1 MTKIKRCVEYDEA
14 SGECREYHEIEVDP
28 RSAAAGNP
36 NKVKIDLSPFNLR
49 EVVKRLHESGLD
61 KIPSITTTR
70 AKKDYFHNESVRD
83 EMQVG
88 VQYLL
93 GYNRYGDFLS
103 FDSDGKNIMPVRCK
117 AALKRMPTKTEKQRD
132 KKSQKYRAFIS
143 MFYMD
148 RVVLHSSGEVS
159 YLGRAYV
166 DP

>member
-1 MTKIKRCVEYDEA
+1 MTKIRRVIKYDEA
-14 SGECREYHEIEVDP
+14 SGECREYHEIEAK
-28 RSAAAGNP
+28 SAWGNP
-36 NKVKIDLSPFNLR
+36 NKVKIDVSPDTFR
-49 EVVKRLHESGLD
+49 KIAEAFGKSDLHE
-61 KIPSITTTR
+61 IPDIQTTR

-117 AALKRMPTKTEKQRD
+117 AALKRMPTWTKKQRD
-132 KKSQKYRAFIS
+132 KKSQKHREFIS

>member
-1 MTKIKRCVEYDEA
+1 MTKIRRVIKYDEA
-14 SGECREYHEIEVDP
+14 SGECREYHEIEAK
-28 RSAAAGNP
+28 SAWGNP

-49 EVVKRLHESGLD
+49 KAVKELHELGLD
-61 KIPSITTTR
+61 KIPDIKTTR
-70 AKKDYFHNESVRD
+70 AQKDYFHNESVRD

>member
-1 MTKIKRCVEYDEA
+1 MTKIRRVIKYDEA
-14 SGECREYHEIEVDP
+14 SGECREYHELEAK
-28 RSAAAGNP
+28 SAWGNP

-49 EVVKRLHESGLD
+49 DVVKTLHESGLD
-61 KIPSITTTR
+61 KIPGIVTTR

-93 GYNRYGDFLS
+93 WYNRYGDFLS
-103 FDSDGKNIMPVRCK
+103 FDSDGKNIMPMRCK
-117 AALKRMPTKTEKQRD
+117 AALKRMPTWTKKQRD
-132 KKSQKYRAFIS
+132 KKSRKCREFIS

>member
-1 MTKIKRCVEYDEA
+1 MTKIRRVIKYDEA
-14 SGECREYHEIEVDP
+14 SGECREYHEIEAK
-28 RSAAAGNP
+28 SAWGNP
-36 NKVKIDLSPFNLR
+36 NKVKIDVSPDTFR
-49 EVVKRLHESGLD
+49 KIADAFGKSDLHE
-61 KIPSITTTR
+61 IPDIQTTR

-117 AALKRMPTKTEKQRD
+117 AALKRMPTWTKKQRD
-132 KKSQKYRAFIS
+132 KKSQKHREFIS

>member
-1 MTKIKRCVEYDEA
+1 MTKIRRVIKYDEA
-14 SGECREYHEIEVDP
+14 SGECREYHELEVDP
-28 RSAAAGNP
+28 RVAAAGNP
-36 NKVKIDLSPFNLR
+36 NKVKIDVSPDTFR
-49 EVVKRLHESGLD
+49 KVAEAFGKSGLH
-61 KIPSITTTR
+61 KIPDIKTTR

-117 AALKRMPTKTEKQRD
+117 AALKRMPTWTKRQRD
-132 KKSQKYRAFIS
+132 KKSQKHREFIS
-143 MFYMD
+143 TAYMD

>member
-1 MTKIKRCVEYDEA
+1 MTKIRRVIKYDEA
-14 SGECREYHEIEVDP
+14 SGECREYHEIEAP
-28 RSAAAGNP
+28 SAWGNP

-49 EVVKRLHESGLD
+49 KAIKELHELGLD
-61 KIPSITTTR
+61 KIPGIQTTR

-83 EMQVG
+83 EMKVG
-88 VQYLL
+88 VHYLL

-117 AALKRMPTKTEKQRD
+117 VALKKMPTWTEKQRD
-132 KKSQKYRAFIS
+132 KKSRKHREFIS

>member
-1 MTKIKRCVEYDEA
+1 MTKIRRVIKYDEA
-14 SGECREYHEIEVDP
+14 SGECREYHEIEAK
-28 RSAAAGNP
+28 SEWGNP
-36 NKVKIDLSPFNLR
+36 NKVKIDVSPDTFRKVAEALG
-49 EVVKRLHESGLD
+49 KSDSH
-61 KIPSITTTR
+61 KIPDIKTTR

-132 KKSQKYRAFIS
+132 KQSRKRREFIS

>member
-1 MTKIKRCVEYDEA
+1 MTEIRRVIKYDEA
-14 SGECREYHEIEVDP
+14 SGECREYHEIE
-28 RSAAAGNP
+28 AKNAWGKP
-36 NKVKIDLSPFNLR
+36 NKVKIDVSPDTFR
-49 EVVKRLHESGLD
+49 KIVEVFGKSDLH
-61 KIPSITTTR
+61 KIPDIKTTR

-117 AALKRMPTKTEKQRD
+117 AALKRMPTLTKKQRD
-132 KKSQKYRAFIS
+132 KKSRKHREFIS
-143 MFYMD
+143 MFFMD

>member
-1 MTKIKRCVEYDEA
+1 MTKIRRVIKYDEA
-14 SGECREYHEIEVDP
+14 SGECREYHEIEAK
-28 RSAAAGNP
+28 SAWGNP
-36 NKVKIDLSPFNLR
+36 NKVKIDVSPDTFR
-49 EVVKRLHESGLD
+49 KIAEAFGKSGLHD
-61 KIPSITTTR
+61 IPDIQTTR

-117 AALKRMPTKTEKQRD
+117 AALKRMPTWTKKQRD
-132 KKSQKYRAFIS
+132 KKSRKHSEFIS

-166 DP
+166 DA

>member
-1 MTKIKRCVEYDEA
+1 MTNIRRVIKYDEA
-14 SGECREYHEIEVDP
+14 SGECREYHEIE
-28 RSAAAGNP
+28 AKCAWGNP
-36 NKVKIDLSPFNLR
+36 NKVKIDVSSDTFR
-49 EVVKRLHESGLD
+49 KIAEGFGKSGLHD
-61 KIPSITTTR
+61 IPDIQTTR

-117 AALKRMPTKTEKQRD
+117 AALKRMPTWTKNQRD
-132 KKSQKYRAFIS
+132 KKSRKHSEFIS

>member
-1 MTKIKRCVEYDEA
+1 MTKIRRVIKYDGA
-14 SGECREYHEIEVDP
+14 SGECREYHEIEAK
-28 RSAAAGNP
+28 SAWGNP
-36 NKVKIDLSPFNLR
+36 NKVKIDVSPDTFR
-49 EVVKRLHESGLD
+49 KIAEAFGKSGLH
-61 KIPSITTTR
+61 KIPDIKTTR

-117 AALKRMPTKTEKQRD
+117 AALKRMPTWTKRQRD
-132 KKSQKYRAFIS
+132 KKSQKHREFIS

>member
-1 MTKIKRCVEYDEA
+1 MTKIRRVIKYDEA
-14 SGECREYHEIEVDP
+14 SGECREYHEIEAE
-28 RSAAAGNP
+28 SACGNP
-36 NKVKIDLSPFNLR
+36 NKVKIDVSPDTFR
-49 EVVKRLHESGLD
+49 KIAEAFGKSDLHD
-61 KIPSITTTR
+61 IPDIKTIR

-117 AALKRMPTKTEKQRD
+117 VALKRMPTKTEKQRD
-132 KKSQKYRAFIS
+132 KQSRKRRAFIS
-143 MFYMD
+143 TFYMD

>member
-1 MTKIKRCVEYDEA
+1 M
-14 SGECREYHEIEVDP
+14 GECREYHEIEAP
-28 RSAAAGNP
+28 SAWENP
-36 NKVKIDLSPFNLR
+36 NKVKIDVSPDTLRAVAKMREELGITKGELSKLPDI
-49 EVVKRLHESGLD
+49 VA
-61 KIPSITTTR
+61 TR
-70 AKKDYFHNESVRD
+70 TQKDYFHNESIRD
-83 EMQVG
+83 EMKVG

-117 AALKRMPTKTEKQRD
+117 VALKRMPTWTKKQRD
-132 KKSQKYRAFIS
+132 KKSQKHREFIS

>member
-1 MTKIKRCVEYDEA
+1 MTKIRRVIKYDEA
-14 SGECREYHEIEVDP
+14 SGECREYHELEVDP
-28 RSAAAGNP
+28 RVAGAGNP
-36 NKVKIDLSPFNLR
+36 NKVKIELSPFNLR
-49 EVVKRLHESGLD
+49 EVVKKLHESGLD
-61 KIPSITTTR
+61 KIPCIETTR

-83 EMQVG
+83 EMKVG
-88 VQYLL
+88 VHYLL

-117 AALKRMPTKTEKQRD
+117 AALKRMPIWTEKQRD
-132 KKSQKYRAFIS
+132 KKSRKRREFIS